1 VNPPRE
7 ERLTETFRL
16 LADPGRT
23 RIVLELHG
31 EGELP
36 VGELAAATGL
46 SPTACSQQ
54 LRLLRA
60 ARLVRRRRE
69 GRHVYYS
76 LYDSHVAELIE
87 LVEKHLAEDQS
98 YL

>member
-1 VNPPRE
+1 MDGARI

-16 LADPGRT
+16 LADPGRM
-23 RIVLELHG
+23 RIVIELHG
-31 EGELP
+31 EEERA
-36 VGELAAATGL
+36 VGDLARATGL

-60 ARLVRRRRE
+60 ARLVRRRRD

-76 LYDSHVAELIE
+76 LFDDHVVE
-87 LVEKHLAEDQS
+87 LVEVVERHLAEDE
-98 YL
+98 